1 MKRFSG
7 IKNNQTGLRWLGGP
21 KKAFSKAMQRRYAQ
35 PGQDYRTVTPQ
46 QMAQQEALRQRQA
59 AQAIGGK
66 GGGIR
71 QLPVRPGR
79 PYGPNRTHPD
89 NLIGRMQQAMMDLQR
104 MKPPVGPGR
113 PMMKKGGAVKKTA
126 AKKGKK

>member
-1 MKRFSG
+1 MKRF
-7 IKNNQTGLRWLGGP
+7 IGGP
-21 KKAFSKAMQRRYAQ
+21 KKAFSKMTKTFPALAAAKQASMQRRYAQ

-71 QLPVRPGR
+71 QLPV
-79 PYGPNRTHPD
+79 
-89 NLIGRMQQAMMDLQR
+89 
-104 MKPPVGPGR
+104 GPGR